1 MAFFSSFLSN
11 GEIKGTHEN
20 CGKNVHKQDI
30 LKKIYLKN
38 KYSMPLLKLCIEF
51 GIFNSHRVPYVMIS
65 TLKKLNIE
73 KRGLKKKAI
82 LTVTGSL
89 QHCPFF
95 PLALEW
101 RDAIVCLCIS

>member
-20 CGKNVHKQDI
+20 CGKNDVHKQDI

-73 KRGLKKKAI
+73 KRGLKKKSYSYSNW
-82 LTVTGSL
+82 LPSTLSFLSSGT
-89 QHCPFF
+89 
-95 PLALEW
+95 
-101 RDAIVCLCIS
+101 